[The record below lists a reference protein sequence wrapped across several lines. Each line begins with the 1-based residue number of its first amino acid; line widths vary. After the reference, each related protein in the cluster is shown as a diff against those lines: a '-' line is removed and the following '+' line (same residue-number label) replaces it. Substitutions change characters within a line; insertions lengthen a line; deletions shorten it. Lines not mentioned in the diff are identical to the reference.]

1 MLRHVHHGPGQ
12 RPRNRPWPTVLAT
25 LLAALSLAALLG
37 APALAAPPGP
47 ADLSR
52 SIETARVAIAGH
64 EKTIV
69 SYDAE
74 MRSLTGND
82 PASALVQNAAS
93 ADSEALVL
101 SWPSVTGRI
110 YAIHSTD
117 VITNGFTNTVQSN
130 IPDSAPLNT
139 ATVDVSGLMG
149 LSFYRIAAER
159 P

>member
-1 MLRHVHHGPGQ
+1 MLRHVHHGSGQ
-12 RPRNRPWPTVLAT
+12 KPRNRPWPTVLAT

-82 PASALVQNAAS
+82 PASARRREEIRIIKQHYVREI
-93 ADSEALVL
+93 EALKAKIIDDYKKIQEFKAR
-101 SWPSVTGRI
+101 GI
-110 YAIHSTD
+110 
-117 VITNGFTNTVQSN
+117 F
-130 IPDSAPLNT
+130 
-139 ATVDVSGLMG
+139 
-149 LSFYRIAAER
+149 
-159 P
+159 